1 MEKSTKAKIYAG
13 ITILLWATVFIF
25 TKAGLRYYDAETLAV
40 IRYILASAGLIVL
53 IFIKKIKK
61 PDLKDIP
68 LFLILGFLGFAFYI
82 ITFNRGMVTLNSST
96 SSVILACSPIIAS
109 VLSGIFLK
117 EKVSIFGWMSIIT
130 SFLGI
135 TVFTLW
141 EGVFKFNTGIFWILL
156 SAVLVATYNVSLR
169 KVTEKYTGM
178 EVAVYSM
185 LAGTLL
191 LIIYLPAS
199 ILKIGSM
206 NSVSFFVVIWLAIP
220 GTVIAYIFW
229 SMALEV
235 ADTTG
240 EVTNFMFITPFLAT
254 IMGIIFLG
262 EKLTVATVTGGILIL
277 SGVIGYSKYK

>member
-53 IFIKKIKK
+53 IFIKKKKK

-135 TVFTLW
+135 TVLTLW

>member
-25 TKAGLRYYDAETLAV
+25 TKAGLRYYYAETLAA
-40 IRYILASAGLIVL
+40 IRYIVASAGLIVL

-135 TVFTLW
+135 TVLTLW

>member
-1 MEKSTKAKIYAG
+1 MKKNTKAKVYAG
-13 ITILLWATVFIF
+13 ITISLWATVFLF

-53 IFIKKIKK
+53 IFIRKIKK

-68 LFLILGFLGFAFYI
+68 LFLILGSLGFAFYI
-82 ITFNRGMVTLNSST
+82 ITFNKGMVTLNSST
-96 SSVILACSPIIAS
+96 SSIILACSPIITS
-109 VLSGIFLK
+109 VLSRIFLK
-117 EKVSIFGWMSIIT
+117 ERVSVFGWMSILI

-135 TVFTLW
+135 AVLTLW
-141 EGVFKFNTGIFWILL
+141 EGVFKFNIGIFWILL
-156 SAVLVATYNVSLR
+156 SAVLVASYNVSLR
-169 KVTEKYTGM
+169 KVTKYTGM
-178 EVAVYSM
+178 EVAIYSI

-191 LIIYLPAS
+191 LIICLPGS

-206 NSVSFFVVIWLAIP
+206 NVISFFIVIWLAIP

-240 EVTNFMFITPFLAT
+240 EVTNFMFVTPFLAT
-254 IMGIIFLG
+254 LMGIIFLG
-262 EKLTVATVTGGILIL
+262 EKLTVATIAGGILIL
-277 SGVIGYSKYK
+277 SGVIGYNRCK

>member
-53 IFIKKIKK
+53 IFIKKMKK

-117 EKVSIFGWMSIIT
+117 EKVSIFGWMSIII

-135 TVFTLW
+135 TVLTLW

-156 SAVLVATYNVSLR
+156 SAVLVATYNVSIR

-178 EVAVYSM
+178 EAAVYSM

-206 NSVSFFVVIWLAIP
+206 SSISFFIVIWLAIP

-229 SMALEV
+229 SMALEA

-254 IMGIIFLG
+254 LMGIIFLG

>member
-130 SFLGI
+130 SLLGI
-135 TVFTLW
+135 TVLTLW
-141 EGVFKFNTGIFWILL
+141 EGVFKFNTGICWILL

>member
-135 TVFTLW
+135 TVLTLW
-141 EGVFKFNTGIFWILL
+141 EGVFKFNTGICWILL

>member
-53 IFIKKIKK
+53 IFIKKMKK

-117 EKVSIFGWMSIIT
+117 EKVSIFGWMSIII

-135 TVFTLW
+135 TVLTLW

-156 SAVLVATYNVSLR
+156 SAVLVATYNISIR

-178 EVAVYSM
+178 EAAVYSM

-206 NSVSFFVVIWLAIP
+206 SSISFFIVIWLAIP

-229 SMALEV
+229 SMALEA

-254 IMGIIFLG
+254 LMGIIFLG

>member
-135 TVFTLW
+135 TVLTLW

>member
-53 IFIKKIKK
+53 IFIKKMKK

-117 EKVSIFGWMSIIT
+117 EKVSIFGWMSIII

-135 TVFTLW
+135 TVLTLW

-156 SAVLVATYNVSLR
+156 SAVLVATYNVSIR

-178 EVAVYSM
+178 EAAVYSM

-199 ILKIGSM
+199 ILKIESM
-206 NSVSFFVVIWLAIP
+206 SSISFFIVIWLAIP

-229 SMALEV
+229 SMALEA

-254 IMGIIFLG
+254 LMGIIFLG

>member
-53 IFIKKIKK
+53 IFIKKMKK

-117 EKVSIFGWMSIIT
+117 EKVSIFGWMSIII

-135 TVFTLW
+135 TVLTLW

-206 NSVSFFVVIWLAIP
+206 SSISFFIVIWLAIP

-229 SMALEV
+229 SMALEA

-254 IMGIIFLG
+254 LMGIIFLG

-277 SGVIGYSKYK
+277 SEVIGYSKYK

>member
-117 EKVSIFGWMSIIT
+117 EKVSIFGWMSIII

-135 TVFTLW
+135 TVLTLW

-156 SAVLVATYNVSLR
+156 SAVLVATYNISIR

-178 EVAVYSM
+178 EAAVYSM

-206 NSVSFFVVIWLAIP
+206 SSISFFIVIWLAIP

-229 SMALEV
+229 SMALEA